1 MNNDNFNN
9 ISLIDTGLYNNK
21 YSFSEIFQK
30 NNITTLGQVLDDET
44 MNNLISKITSSK
56 VKEQLIGY
64 ISLLKNKYLGDDL
77 SSDKYL
83 VRRASKIEGYNSKFY
98 KSNVDY
104 FYKDVNFNAM
114 GFNSSSHL
122 IIMLCFAKN
131 LGKFLDGIELIDF
144 FRLLYGK
151 SADKSL
157 NNTLSIFINHYN
169 TRNNFN
175 DIDVYNDEIKFFK
188 EKIAKYEIIIND
200 LEDIIFNLN
209 RKVNRL
215 RSDVY
220 ADKIENSHKI
230 KKINDDI
237 KFLFEELQAFR
248 DLNDELIYRKV
259 ISESKVNNAHN
270 NSLTKKK

>member
-169 TRNNFN
+169 ARNNFN

-220 ADKIENSHKI
+220 ADKVENSHKI

-259 ISESKVNNAHN
+259 ISESKVNAAHN

>member
-259 ISESKVNNAHN
+259 ISESKVNAAHN

>member
-30 NNITTLGQVLDDET
+30 NNITTLGQVLDDDT

-64 ISLLKNKYLGDDL
+64 ISLLKNKYLDDDL

-215 RSDVY
+215 RSDIY

>member
-1 MNNDNFNN
+1 MNNNDFNN

-169 TRNNFN
+169 ARNNFN

-259 ISESKVNNAHN
+259 ISESKVNAAHN

>member
-21 YSFSEIFQK
+21 YSFSEMFQK

-77 SSDKYL
+77 SGDKYL

-169 TRNNFN
+169 ARNNFN

-188 EKIAKYEIIIND
+188 EKIGKYEIIIND
-200 LEDIIFNLN
+200 LENIIFNLN

-215 RSDVY
+215 RSDIY

-230 KKINDDI
+230 KRINDDI
-237 KFLFEELQAFR
+237 RFLFEELQAFR

-259 ISESKVNNAHN
+259 ISESKVNAAHN

>member
-157 NNTLSIFINHYN
+157 NNTLSVFINHYN
-169 TRNNFN
+169 ARNNFN

-237 KFLFEELQAFR
+237 RFLFEELQAFR

-259 ISESKVNNAHN
+259 ISESKVNAAHN

>member
-1 MNNDNFNN
+1 MNNNDFNN

-169 TRNNFN
+169 AR
-175 DIDVYNDEIKFFK
+175 
-188 EKIAKYEIIIND
+188 A
-200 LEDIIFNLN
+200 
-209 RKVNRL
+209 
-215 RSDVY
+215 
-220 ADKIENSHKI
+220 
-230 KKINDDI
+230 
-237 KFLFEELQAFR
+237 
-248 DLNDELIYRKV
+248 
-259 ISESKVNNAHN
+259 
-270 NSLTKKK
+270 

>member
-169 TRNNFN
+169 ARNNFN

-259 ISESKVNNAHN
+259 ISESKVNAAHN

>member
-1 MNNDNFNN
+1 MNNNDFNN

-83 VRRASKIEGYNSKFY
+83 VRRASKIDGYNSKFY

-157 NNTLSIFINHYN
+157 NNTLSVFINHYN
-169 TRNNFN
+169 ARNNFN

-230 KKINDDI
+230 KRINDDI
-237 KFLFEELQAFR
+237 RFLFEELQAFR

-259 ISESKVNNAHN
+259 ISESKVNAAHN

>member
-21 YSFSEIFQK
+21 YSFSEMFQK

-259 ISESKVNNAHN
+259 ISESKVNAAHN